1 MGMYVET
8 DQRWPGGKRAHIGDK
23 VTVTTTSEPAFL
35 RVFGVNGFVTVWH
48 PTWDKA
54 RVVQMDDIEPR

>member
-1 MGMYVET
+1 M
-8 DQRWPGGKRAHIGDK
+8 
-23 VTVTTTSEPAFL
+23 TTTSEPAFL